1 MGDMT
6 ATDNYRVLLSGGE
19 GEIVEKKSRFISTIR
34 KCETE
39 EEAVAFT
46 EEQNEKDVKAKAL
59 SGIEAGGE
67 TQLRLMYTRHMKE
80 LKLTGNYL
88 KNKKKK
94 ILYVIVS
101 SYNQVLIYL

>member
-39 EEAVAFT
+39 EEAVAFI
-46 EEQNEKDVKAKAL
+46 EE
-59 SGIEAGGE
+59 
-67 TQLRLMYTRHMKE
+67 M
-80 LKLTGNYL
+80 
-88 KNKKKK
+88 KKKYCFFLGLSLRSASVK
-94 ILYVIVS
+94 PRKKQWL
-101 SYNQVLIYL
+101 L